1 MVEKCCFL
9 FSRVSHRDP
18 KVEPAGLGSGAKVQ
32 SPATLLWG
40 LTPATTAHQTLLR
53 GLTPVCRQA
62 VANPIFQKIRVSY
75 FLVIASTKVGI

>member
-18 KVEPAGLGSGAKVQ
+18 KVEPAGLGSGAALPGSGAEVEPAGFGSGAKVQ

-40 LTPATTAHQTLLR
+40 LTPASTPASTLLW
-53 GLTPVCRQA
+53 GLTPVCTYS
-62 VANPIFQKIRVSY
+62 I
-75 FLVIASTKVGI
+75 L

>member
-1 MVEKCCFL
+1 MLL
-9 FSRVSHRDP
+9 FIQPLSHRDP
-18 KVEPAGLGSGAKVQ
+18 KAKPAGLGSGAALGSGAKVQ
-32 SPATLLWG
+32 SPATLLW
-40 LTPATTAHQTLLR
+40 

>member
-32 SPATLLWG
+32 SPATVLWG

-53 GLTPVCRQA
+53 GLTP
-62 VANPIFQKIRVSY
+62 
-75 FLVIASTKVGI
+75 

>member
-18 KVEPAGLGSGAKVQ
+18 KVEPAGLGSGAEVEPAGFGSGAKVQ

-40 LTPATTAHQTLLR
+40 LTPVGRALLSFR
-53 GLTPVCRQA
+53 DRPR
-62 VANPIFQKIRVSY
+62 N
-75 FLVIASTKVGI
+75 